1 MHTKLLDLEYNAPP
15 FEYLSDVLKRCPVK
29 EQLIVRVKVG
39 VFELWITIHSLVSLI
54 CRVGLNLILS
64 IVACTA
70 SYLFL
75 FKFCPCK

>member
-39 VFELWITIHSLVSLI
+39 VFELWITILQSGFLF
-54 CRVGLNLILS
+54 VGL
-64 IVACTA
+64 V
-70 SYLFL
+70 
-75 FKFCPCK
+75 